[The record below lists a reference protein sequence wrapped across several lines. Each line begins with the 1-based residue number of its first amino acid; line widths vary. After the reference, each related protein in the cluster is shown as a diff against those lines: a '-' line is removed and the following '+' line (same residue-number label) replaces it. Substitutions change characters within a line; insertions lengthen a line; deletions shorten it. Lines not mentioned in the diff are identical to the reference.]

1 MKKLRLFSTLILLA
15 IALTLFANEPKHE
28 FRATWLAT
36 VTSIDWP
43 KTKAKDDASRLKQQQ
58 ELIDIFDKMKAGNMN
73 ACCMQVRSLC
83 DAMYQSSYEPWSAA
97 LTGTRGK
104 DPGYDPLAFAIEE
117 AHKRGLELHI
127 WVNPFRATS
136 SGTLSSNDQL
146 LQHAGEWIIK
156 YDNGSFSGQI
166 IDPGYPQ
173 ARAYVIKVLMEI
185 VNNYDV
191 DGIVMDDYFYPYGST
206 TTEDAASKALYKPT
220 NVVDVNQ
227 DGKTDDDWRRNN
239 VDDCIKVLYDSLQAT
254 KPWVRFGMGT
264 FGIWTTQKKA
274 AQAYGLTLPSGITG
288 LDDYDVQACNT
299 VEWVKQGWV
308 DYINPQLY
316 WSRDYAGQDYDVL
329 CQWWAKDVCEHFSNQ
344 LPDGKK
350 VHFCVSQA
358 AYHAYDGYKGYDDGV
373 GEIQD
378 QIDVNRANLSSG
390 YNGSVF
396 YNTTAYCKMYQELQA
411 SHFNHKALMPAMD
424 WKVTAQLVAPENLRK
439 ENNILKWEHPIAER
453 FTVYAYPKGMVK
465 EVAMNDSQYLLQ
477 MVYGKG
483 INLSSVSNL
492 SEKTIAV
499 CAYDRFGVEHG
510 VALYNEGD
518 APILPPTQEADS
530 ITWVLNGG
538 EVPTVEVPSNSELW
552 DMLKPDYVA
561 FYQDMY
567 GSQFVASEDRTMD
580 DVLGFTWINSMG
592 KGLAA
597 DFMTQDAKWQ
607 WLTTYMLTVA
617 NAEGY
622 EIITDNNWRY
632 HLYSFFNCTNAA
644 YRIDGYRASS
654 TADFTTAGTP
664 AYWGDAYQVAHG
676 GVVLPSSVSET
687 FVLPIPTHPEG
698 LTFYGW
704 YNNAD
709 FEGTPLVEIPAGW
722 TGTLYACWTAP
733 AIVESI
739 EWELNGGRVPADVP
753 TNDSLWTAFKPY
765 YNTYYSVE
773 RSLTHGVEKIATFAH
788 EKMQEIMT
796 YPESEYKWLGDY
808 VLSVAEL
815 QSYSLSTDM
824 SNADEK
830 SWRWHVHAF
839 FNCNDGTV
847 QGNQKVA
854 TADYS
859 VAGQPSSWGSAY
871 QSEYDAVL
879 PSHVS
884 EEYELPIPVKKGNIF
899 WGWYDN
905 KSYQGTALTHIPA
918 SWTGTLYAK
927 WYETTTDIAVN
938 EAVEPIKVYDVFGRY
953 VGNST
958 SHLSH
963 GLYVIV
969 QGNKTTKIIL

>member
-1 MKKLRLFSTLILLA
+1 MKHLRLLSLLILLA
-15 IALTLFANEPKHE
+15 ASFTLFANEPKHE

-43 KTKAKDDASRLKQQQ
+43 KTEAKDDASRLKQQQ
-58 ELIDIFDKMKAGNMN
+58 ELTTILDKLQAGNMN
-73 ACCMQVRSLC
+73 ACYLQVRSLC
-83 DAMYQSSYEPWSAA
+83 DAMHKSSYEPWSEA

-288 LDDYDVQACNT
+288 LDDYNVQACNP
-299 VEWVKQGWV
+299 VEWVKDGYV

-329 CQWWAKDVCEHFSNQ
+329 CKWWAKDVCEHFSNQ

-424 WKVTAQLVAPENLRK
+424 WKVTEQLSAPENLHV
-439 ENNILKWEHPIAER
+439 EGNTLKWEHPTAER
-453 FTVYAYPKGMVK
+453 FTVYAYPMGLDW
-465 EVAMNDSQYLLQ
+465 ATAQQTGTYLQ
-477 MVYGKG
+477 DIVYGTEYA
-483 INLSSVSNL
+483 LSHIPNWQAL
-492 SEKTIAV
+492 TFAV
-499 CAYDRFGVEHG
+499 CSYDRFGVEHQ
-510 VALYNEGD
+510 ATIINEGKFPESD
-518 APILPPTQEADS
+518 PNATS

-538 EVPTVEVPSNSELW
+538 EIKEEVFTTNEQLW
-552 DMLKPDYVA
+552 EEWKPDYVT
-561 FYQDMY
+561 FYQNMY
-567 GSQFVASEDRTMD
+567 GDHFTPSDDRPIV
-580 DVLGFTWINSMG
+580 DVLGFTWINSLG
-592 KGLAA
+592 KGIAA
-597 DFMTQDAKWQ
+597 DFMTQSADWQ
-607 WLTTYMLTVA
+607 WLRDYMLQEAAAQDET
-617 NAEGY
+617 
-622 EIITDNNWRY
+622 ISSDNDWRY
-632 HLYSFFNCTNAA
+632 NLYSFFNCADAA
-644 YRIDGYRASS
+644 YRVDGYRAGY
-654 TADFTTAGTP
+654 TVDFREAGKPEAWNPYYGNSDKTDIQLP
-664 AYWGDAYQVAHG
+664 TQVT
-676 GVVLPSSVSET
+676 ET
-687 FVLPIPTHPEG
+687 YILPIPTHPMG
-698 LTFYGW
+698 HAFLGW
-704 YNNAD
+704 YTTAT
-709 FEGTPLVEIPAGW
+709 FAGEAVLAIPAGW
-722 TGTLYACWTAP
+722 
-733 AIVESI
+733 V
-739 EWELNGGRVPADVP
+739 
-753 TNDSLWTAFKPY
+753 
-765 YNTYYSVE
+765 
-773 RSLTHGVEKIATFAH
+773 
-788 EKMQEIMT
+788 
-796 YPESEYKWLGDY
+796 
-808 VLSVAEL
+808 
-815 QSYSLSTDM
+815 
-824 SNADEK
+824 
-830 SWRWHVHAF
+830 
-839 FNCNDGTV
+839 
-847 QGNQKVA
+847 
-854 TADYS
+854 
-859 VAGQPSSWGSAY
+859 
-871 QSEYDAVL
+871 
-879 PSHVS
+879 
-884 EEYELPIPVKKGNIF
+884 
-899 WGWYDN
+899 
-905 KSYQGTALTHIPA
+905 
-918 SWTGTLYAK
+918 GTLYAK
-927 WYETTTDIAVN
+927 WDGISTSIENIPTDNTMRIYDIMGRMLGSDLQ
-938 EAVEPIKVYDVFGRY
+938 AVEHGVFIIEQNGQQIKTIR
-953 VGNST
+953 
-958 SHLSH
+958 
-963 GLYVIV
+963 
-969 QGNKTTKIIL
+969 

>member
-1 MKKLRLFSTLILLA
+1 MKRFRFFSILLIMSVA
-15 IALTLFANEPKHE
+15 TWLFAEEPKHE

-43 KTKAKDDASRLKQQQ
+43 KTKAKDNTTRAQQKK
-58 ELIDIFDKMKAGNMN
+58 ELTDILDKLQAGNMN
-73 ACCMQVRSLC
+73 ACYLQVRSLC
-83 DAMYQSSYEPWSAA
+83 DAMHKSSYEPWSAA

-117 AHKRGLELHI
+117 AHKRGMELHI
-127 WVNPFRATS
+127 WVNPFRVTS
-136 SGTLSSNDQL
+136 SGTVSTSDLTWQN
-146 LQHAGEWIIK
+146 AGQWIIK

-185 VNNYDV
+185 INNYDV

-206 TTEDAASKALYKPT
+206 TTEDAASKALYKPA

-227 DGKTDDDWRRNN
+227 DGKTDDDWRRMN

-274 AQAYGLTLPSGITG
+274 AQAYGISLPSGITG
-288 LDDYDVQACNT
+288 LDDYDVQACNP
-299 VEWVKQGWV
+299 VEWVKYGYV

-316 WSRDYAGQDYDVL
+316 WSRDYAGQSYDVL
-329 CQWWAKDVCEHFSNQ
+329 CEWWAKDVCEHFSNQ
-344 LPDGKK
+344 LPNGKK

-358 AYHAYDGYKGYDDGV
+358 AYHAYDGYKGYEDGV

-396 YNTTAYCKMYQELQA
+396 YNTTAYCKMYQELKE
-411 SHFNHKALMPAMD
+411 SHFNYKALMPAMD
-424 WKVTAQLVAPENLRK
+424 WKVTAQLVAPENLRI

-477 MVYGKG
+477 MVYGKS

-552 DMLKPDYVA
+552 NMLKPDYVA

-597 DFMTQDAKWQ
+597 DFMTKHTNWT
-607 WLTTYMLTVA
+607 WLRDYMLNVA
-617 NAEGY
+617 DGDGY
-622 EIITDNNWRY
+622 VISKDNDWRY
-632 HLYSFFNCTNAA
+632 HLYSFFNCTDAA
-644 YRIDGYRASS
+644 YRTDGYRAGS
-654 TADFTTAGTP
+654 TANFTNAGKP
-664 AYWGDAYQVAHG
+664 EVWGVAYQVAHG

-704 YNNAD
+704 YSNPD

-722 TGTLYACWTAP
+722 TGTLYACWTEP
-733 AIVESI
+733 ATVESI

-765 YNTYYSVE
+765 YNEYYNDARADQPIDKV
-773 RSLTHGVEKIATFAH
+773 ATFAAS
-788 EKMQEIMT
+788 KMQEIMT
-796 YPESEYKWLGDY
+796 DPESEYKWLGDY

-815 QSYSLSTDM
+815 QSYTLSTDM

-884 EEYELPIPVKKGNIF
+884 EEYELPIPVKEGSIF

-918 SWTGTLYAK
+918 NWTGTLYAK

>member
-1 MKKLRLFSTLILLA
+1 MKKFRLFSTLTLLA
-15 IALTLFANEPKHE
+15 ITLTLFANEPKHE

-43 KTKAKDDASRLKQQQ
+43 KTKAKDNASRAQQKK
-58 ELIDIFDKMKAGNMN
+58 ELTDILDKLQAGNMN
-73 ACCMQVRSLC
+73 ACYLQVRSLC
-83 DAMYQSSYEPWSAA
+83 DAMHKSSYEPWSAA

-117 AHKRGLELHI
+117 AHKRGMELHI
-127 WVNPFRATS
+127 WVNPFRVTS
-136 SGTLSSNDQL
+136 SGTVSTSDLTWQN
-146 LQHAGEWIIK
+146 AGQWIIK

-288 LDDYDVQACNT
+288 LDDYDVQACNP
-299 VEWVKQGWV
+299 VEWVKDGYV

-316 WSRDYAGQDYDVL
+316 WSRDYAGQSYDVL
-329 CQWWAKDVCEHFSNQ
+329 CEWWAKDVCEHFSNQ
-344 LPDGKK
+344 LPNGKK

-358 AYHAYDGYKGYDDGV
+358 AYHVYDGYKGYDDGV
-373 GEIQD
+373 GEIRD

-396 YNTTAYCKMYQELQA
+396 YNTTAYCKMYQELKE
-411 SHFNHKALMPAMD
+411 SHFNYKALMPAMD
-424 WKVTAQLVAPENLRK
+424 WKVTAQLVAPENLRI

-518 APILPPTQEADS
+518 APILPPAQEADS

-597 DFMTQDAKWQ
+597 DFMTKHTNWT
-607 WLTTYMLTVA
+607 WLRDYMLNVA
-617 NAEGY
+617 DGDGY
-622 EIITDNNWRY
+622 VISTDNDWRY
-632 HLYSFFNCTNAA
+632 HLYSFFNCTDAA
-644 YRIDGYRASS
+644 YRTDGYRAGS
-654 TADFTTAGTP
+654 TANFTNAGKP
-664 AYWGDAYQVAHG
+664 EVWGVAYQVAHG

-704 YNNAD
+704 YSNPD

-722 TGTLYACWTAP
+722 TGTLYACWTEP
-733 AIVESI
+733 ATVESI

-765 YNTYYSVE
+765 YNEYYNDARADQPIDKV
-773 RSLTHGVEKIATFAH
+773 ATFAAS
-788 EKMQEIMT
+788 KMQEIMT

-884 EEYELPIPVKKGNIF
+884 EEYELPIPVKEGNIF

-918 SWTGTLYAK
+918 NWTGTLYAK